1 MSNLRKARE
10 KKGLRLNEAAK
21 KLGMTAATLRAL
33 EDGAFPP
40 SATERAALALLYG
53 AHLIDPRQGHLFG
66 DGPDAA

>member
-1 MSNLRKARE
+1 MNAIAKAR
-10 KKGLRLNEAAK
+10 KKAGLKLHQAAA